1 MFEVSMAD
9 RDEIVVAIR
18 EAIAPMWRETQDRI
32 SNVRESLRSD
42 IQGTEARVA
51 ERIDAAHATLEAR
64 LVAVETRLAD
74 VIANI
79 EKLWERQPV
88 VIDFERF
95 RKLEERLARL
105 EEKLGQ

>member
-1 MFEVSMAD
+1 MAD
-9 RDEIVVAIR
+9 RDDHEQMVLAIR

-32 SNVRESLRSD
+32 SNIRESLRND

-51 ERIDAAHATLEAR
+51 ERIDAAHARLESR
-64 LVAVETRLAD
+64 FLAVESRLAD

-88 VIDFERF
+88 VVDFERF

-105 EEKLGQ
+105 EEKLGR